1 MTQSK
6 LVYQFN
12 KLLDCSTFDVD
23 DDKKNDSQVGFK
35 NDKTI
40 KIRWSRID
48 ERGGRE
54 IWQRRLVVYQ
64 LFFYKLFNFYCF

>member
-40 KIRWSRID
+40 KIR
-48 ERGGRE
+48 
-54 IWQRRLVVYQ
+54 
-64 LFFYKLFNFYCF
+64 